1 MKSWQQAKDEIEQ
14 TIDRIWMEEPED
26 ITLMRWGVTRSG
38 AGTGGQYFTCLVL
51 THTYTLMLGQRLL
64 TALMLMATKPELDAG
79 RMKIITKAAISESFH
94 PTLFLA
100 DLGLP
105 QMNVVGETYLEGLED
120 VKTTEDYLAL
130 TGAFCTYCNR
140 MHRWVHAVFPWNL
153 GLGAF
158 PQRRP
163 DQLAAVAALARRLDG
178 TGA

>member
-120 VKTTEDYLAL
+120 VKTTDI
-130 TGAFCTYCNR
+130 
-140 MHRWVHAVFPWNL
+140 FPWNL
-153 GLGAF
+153 GQGAF
-158 PQRRP
+158 PQRDP
-163 DQLAAVAALARRLDG
+163 AEMAAVAALAQRL
-178 TGA
+178 GAAGE